1 MTTKYDRNTLVPFGT
16 FRDYSTLEPE
26 MRERLEFFIDPELSD
41 LSLEEADK
49 REYPIH
55 VYTRAAALCRLSYA
69 LVSPDEDGYDVS
81 IREACFGP
89 AEDGK
94 LLLRVLQH
102 SATGKVPFECAE
114 DISKLL
120 GAEVSSFATK
130 IPREIIDVYQAPR
143 SGRFYVAFT
152 QKEES

>member
-16 FRDYSTLEPE
+16 FRNYSTFEPE

-69 LVSPDEDGYDVS
+69 LVSPDEDGYDVL

-94 LLLRVLQH
+94 LILRVLQH
-102 SATGKVPFECAE
+102 TATGKVPFECAE
-114 DISKLL
+114 DTNKLL

>member
-1 MTTKYDRNTLVPFGT
+1 MTTKYTRDTLVPFGT
-16 FRDYSTLEPE
+16 FRDYPTLEPE

-49 REYPIH
+49 REYPLH

-69 LVSPDEDGYDVS
+69 LVSPDEDGYDVL

-94 LLLRVLQH
+94 LILRVLQH
-102 SATGKVPFECAE
+102 TATGKVPFECAE
-114 DISKLL
+114 DTSELI
-120 GAEVSSFATK
+120 GVEVSSFATK

>member
-1 MTTKYDRNTLVPFGT
+1 MTTKYTRNTLVPFGAL
-16 FRDYSTLEPE
+16 RDYSTLEPE

-69 LVSPDEDGYDVS
+69 LVTPDEDGYGVL

-94 LLLRVLQH
+94 LILRVLQH
-102 SATGKVPFECAE
+102 TATGEVPFECAE
-114 DISKLL
+114 DTSKLL

-130 IPREIIDVYQAPR
+130 VPREIIDVYQAPR

-152 QKEES
+152 QKED